1 MSWDSYLDN
10 LVAYCVD
17 GNGRSHADTGCIIGM
32 NGAKW
37 TSDAHK
43 NALKLTPAEAK
54 TIGDCFSS
62 KNFTNFQEFGV
73 IVESNKYQFL
83 RDIEGRIVMA
93 KKKGLGA
100 LTLQKSKTAIVIG
113 HCPEDGQQG
122 QLNKGVGSIAEY
134 LESQNM

>member
-43 NALKLTPAEAK
+43 NVRFCNIWKDLFNYKYIFIYFQALKLTPAEAK

-100 LTLQKSKTAIVIG
+100 LTLQKSKTG
-113 HCPEDGQQG
+113 
-122 QLNKGVGSIAEY
+122 
-134 LESQNM
+134 